1 MDNLTQSTFRQRC
14 ASALTHPLTV
24 GALGVLLLNDLVL
37 KQLWANPWT
46 TGKLSDLAWV
56 VFASPLLAW
65 LLLLVARENRRGQ
78 RAAWIAAYIGLPLLY
93 AAFNTFPAVHD
104 AVLSGF
110 SLVSGGTAGSP
121 LDPTDSLVIP
131 VGLGI
136 ALWVWRRGA
145 VAPGDLR
152 RRLTALT
159 AGVAVVASV
168 ATSMAE
174 PGYGVTHIWTVEP
187 GAVIASDGISAAPY
201 ESLDGG
207 FTWRPGTTG
216 PTSGGPGSAAEAVT
230 PRGTYV
236 LGDTAVVLVKSSD
249 DVQEVYSTD
258 YLQGA
263 ANEWVQRRQTEHLGG
278 TRVTTTPHSIIYDEQ
293 SGNVVVSLGL
303 QGVVVGTPSGAWR
316 RVGVGP
322 YQPSEFSG
330 RKKSELLVE
339 YSGLWALVISLA
351 LAGVCVS
358 IWVSDLI
365 TTTIRAGSWLTGL
378 RLLIAFLLVVV
389 TVLLAMGTMGTF
401 ADPGYGSLISPG
413 LVGVMMSVFSAF
425 VALCVLMLCWRQLYR
440 WYAILTSFAVTCGL
454 TVLVFIIWVQGI
466 FGTDFALLSAAL
478 VTALTGAA
486 LVAYLQAGRP
496 RNLGNDHTERN
507 DA

>member
-1 MDNLTQSTFRQRC
+1 VDNLTQSTFRQRC
-14 ASALTHPLTV
+14 ASALTHPVTA
-24 GALGVLLLNDLVL
+24 GALGVLLLNDLVFKAL
-37 KQLWANPWT
+37 CPIR
-46 TGKLSDLAWV
+46 G
-56 VFASPLLAW
+56 
-65 LLLLVARENRRGQ
+65 RRGSSATWRGWCSRRRSGLAAVAGGPGEPTGAAGGVDCGLH
-78 RAAWIAAYIGLPLLY
+78 RAAAAVRGVQHFPWCPRCSPEWVFVGIG
-93 AAFNTFPAVHD
+93 
-104 AVLSGF
+104 S
-110 SLVSGGTAGSP
+110 TAGSP

-187 GAVIASDGISAAPY
+187 SAVIASDGISAAPY

-236 LGDTAVVLVKSSD
+236 LGDTAIVLVKSSD

-278 TRVTTTPHSIIYDEQ
+278 TRVTTQPHS
-293 SGNVVVSLGL
+293 S
-303 QGVVVGTPSGAWR
+303 
-316 RVGVGP
+316 
-322 YQPSEFSG
+322 
-330 RKKSELLVE
+330 
-339 YSGLWALVISLA
+339 
-351 LAGVCVS
+351 
-358 IWVSDLI
+358 
-365 TTTIRAGSWLTGL
+365 TTNNPETW
-378 RLLIAFLLVVV
+378 
-389 TVLLAMGTMGTF
+389 
-401 ADPGYGSLISPG
+401 
-413 LVGVMMSVFSAF
+413 
-425 VALCVLMLCWRQLYR
+425 
-440 WYAILTSFAVTCGL
+440 
-454 TVLVFIIWVQGI
+454 
-466 FGTDFALLSAAL
+466 
-478 VTALTGAA
+478 
-486 LVAYLQAGRP
+486 
-496 RNLGNDHTERN
+496 
-507 DA
+507 

>member
-1 MDNLTQSTFRQRC
+1 M
-14 ASALTHPLTV
+14 
-24 GALGVLLLNDLVL
+24 
-37 KQLWANPWT
+37 
-46 TGKLSDLAWV
+46 
-56 VFASPLLAW
+56 
-65 LLLLVARENRRGQ
+65 
-78 RAAWIAAYIGLPLLY
+78 
-93 AAFNTFPAVHD
+93 
-104 AVLSGF
+104 
-110 SLVSGGTAGSP
+110 
-121 LDPTDSLVIP
+121 
-131 VGLGI
+131 
-136 ALWVWRRGA
+136 
-145 VAPGDLR
+145 
-152 RRLTALT
+152 
-159 AGVAVVASV
+159 
-168 ATSMAE
+168 
-174 PGYGVTHIWTVEP
+174 
-187 GAVIASDGISAAPY
+187 
-201 ESLDGG
+201 
-207 FTWRPGTTG
+207 G
-216 PTSGGPGSAAEAVT
+216 PTTADGASGRHTGNYPAA
-230 PRGTYV
+230 
-236 LGDTAVVLVKSSD
+236 L
-249 DVQEVYSTD
+249 
-258 YLQGA
+258 
-263 ANEWVQRRQTEHLGG
+263 
-278 TRVTTTPHSIIYDEQ
+278 IYDEQ

-365 TTTIRAGSWLTGL
+365 TTTIRAGSWLAGL

-440 WYAILTSFAVTCGL
+440 WYAILTAFAVTCGL